1 MPNSEPTLM
10 PAETQ
15 VITES
20 TVMTLLLIHD
30 DQRPWSTD
38 ELIREIGRPNDV
50 HNAIASLHGVGL
62 IHRTSDGFVF
72 ATRAATR
79 LDNLDM

>member
-1 MPNSEPTLM
+1 MPDPEPTLM
-10 PAETQ
+10 PAESQTM
-15 VITES
+15 TES
-20 TVMTLLLIHD
+20 TIMCLLLIQD

-50 HNAIASLHGVGL
+50 HNAISSLHGVGL

-72 ATRAATR
+72 PTRAATR
-79 LDNLDM
+79 LDSLDM